1 MLNCRQVT
9 RLVSQSMDEQLPWYR
24 RLAVR
29 VHLLYC
35 VWCRRYAS
43 QVLFLRKAARELA
56 PQPNDKTCVGPQTM
70 VIRPINS
77 RSGEPSTRG
86 ARAPRGLGLPRGR

>member
-43 QVLFLRKAARELA
+43 QVQFLRKAARELA
-56 PQPNDKTCVGPQTM
+56 PQPDDKTPAKLSDEAKDQIRQNLRRAANDSHPPQ
-70 VIRPINS
+70 
-77 RSGEPSTRG
+77 
-86 ARAPRGLGLPRGR
+86 